1 MNVKISYAPSTGI
14 ITIGIGL
21 CLLVI
26 MPEDPRKT
34 KMLNETE
41 RALAIARIN
50 ADAAVKVDGV
60 KEKATWKLILRSFNI
75 WVRDAYLFFCF
86 CFLA

>member
-1 MNVKISYAPSTGI
+1 
-14 ITIGIGL
+14 
-21 CLLVI
+21 

-75 WVRDAYLFFCF
+75 WVRGVYLFFF
-86 CFLA
+86 VFLA